1 MHFNKRK
8 YFIAVLVGLAMG
20 IALVTGGILAYNS
33 VYPEV
38 TARAGVEGGE
48 QANSTP
54 AVLPASIPETVDQ
67 ISDAVVYLETTVENS
82 NIRSFFN
89 DPFFRYFFGDSF
101 SFRAKSQ

>member
-48 QANSTP
+48 QGIQHLRCY
-54 AVLPASIPETVDQ
+54 LPAYRKQST
-67 ISDAVVYLETTVENS
+67 
-82 NIRSFFN
+82 
-89 DPFFRYFFGDSF
+89 
-101 SFRAKSQ
+101 KSVMQ